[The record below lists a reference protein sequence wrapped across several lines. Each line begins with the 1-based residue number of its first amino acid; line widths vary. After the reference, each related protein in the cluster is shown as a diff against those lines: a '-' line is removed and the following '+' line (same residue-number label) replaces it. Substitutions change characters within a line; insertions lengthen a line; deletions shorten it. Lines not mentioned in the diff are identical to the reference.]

1 MPDRGTSVK
10 RTAFATVA
18 LSALLVAPPAS
29 AADAARGKALFAA
42 CIACHSETSDA
53 QGPSLKGVA
62 GRKAG
67 SLEDFRY
74 SSAMKRAD
82 IVWDAANLRDYLHDP
97 QAKVK
102 GNHMPF
108 SGFASMKDAEDV
120 AAYLEGYR

>member
-1 MPDRGTSVK
+1 MAS
-10 RTAFATVA
+10 
-18 LSALLVAPPAS
+18 PAS
-29 AADAARGKALFAA
+29 AADAVHGKALFAA

-67 SLEDFRY
+67 SLEDFHY

-108 SGFASMKDAEDV
+108 SGFTSMKDAEDV
-120 AAYLEGYR
+120 AAFLEGYR